1 MTNANFA
8 TDGTIGAK
16 LTDVSATATH
26 ALGTIVQG
34 NAGSVYMYCQASTT
48 LSQYDCAAIDSAYK
62 ANPITTALT
71 TEGSSLGWPQVAVD
85 LATPYFWAALQGRT
99 INIRVA
105 SSAAANVP
113 LYTTA
118 TAGVLDDAV
127 ANNLVNGVRIVTTQ
141 GSTTGL
147 AGTPAYVIFPSAG
160 ASV

>member
-1 MTNANFA
+1 MSNAFFA
-8 TDGTIGAK
+8 IDGTLGAK

-26 ALGTIVQG
+26 GLGTIV
-34 NAGSVYMYCQASTT
+34 NANSGARFMYCQASTT
-48 LSQYDCAAIDSAYK
+48 LSQYDCAAIDSSYK
-62 ANPITTALT
+62 ANSITTALT
-71 TEGSSLGWPQVAVD
+71 TEGDTLGWPQVAVD
-85 LATPYFWAALQGRT
+85 LATPYFWAALEGRT

-113 LYTTA
+113 LYTTSV
-118 TAGVLDDAV
+118 AGVLDDAV

-147 AGTPAYVIFPSAG
+147 AGTPAYVIYPSAG

>member
-1 MTNANFA
+1 MANANFA
-8 TDGTIGAK
+8 TDGIVGAK
-16 LTDVSATATH
+16 FTDVSATALFG
-26 ALGTIVQG
+26 LGTIANG
-34 NAGSVYMYCQASTT
+34 NAGSQYMYCQASTT

-71 TEGSSLGWPQVAVD
+71 TDGMSIGWPQVAVD

-105 SSAAANVP
+105 SSCAANVP

-118 TAGVLDDAV
+118 TAGVLDDAA
-127 ANNLVNGVRIVTTQ
+127 ANNLMNGVKIVTTQ
-141 GSTTGL
+141 ASTTGT
-147 AGTPAYVIFPSAG
+147 AGTPAYVVFPSAG